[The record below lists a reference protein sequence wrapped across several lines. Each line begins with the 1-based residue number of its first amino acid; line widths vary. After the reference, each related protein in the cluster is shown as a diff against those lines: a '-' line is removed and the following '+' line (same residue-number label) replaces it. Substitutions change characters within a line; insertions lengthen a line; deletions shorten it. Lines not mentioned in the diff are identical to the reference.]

1 MRLPLRQLL
10 FFAGA
15 HAVVTLCLMLYA
27 FSAGMAEFDNPD
39 LPHSATASTAGTL
52 ANVLMVPGRFAWTA
66 WASKNLPN
74 ALEWMLFLAN
84 SVVWGV
90 LLVGATALLR
100 GRSRKVHRL

>member
-10 FFAGA
+10 FFTGA

-39 LPHSATASTAGTL
+39 LPHSATASTTGTL
-52 ANVLMVPGRFAWTA
+52 ASVLMVPGRFAWTA

-74 ALEWMLFLAN
+74 ALEWILFLAN
-84 SVVWGV
+84 SAVWGV

-100 GRSRKVHRL
+100 GRFRKAHRL